1 MTQLSNI
8 TMALVPEA
16 GGYVAPV
23 KILVMFVLTL
33 PWLWASTWVDK
44 DCTLTRLPRPLWMGL
59 LMGGGVGGV
68 LLWLLLPVYVLG
80 LGVYVVLV
88 SATVAVYVMQ
98 RNARVAPE
106 ARVLTAQHLSTVF
119 KSRGSSAVELK
130 SRIKVYD
137 SSGRPASVS
146 EEGTVEERLAYNQ
159 AQDLLYDIVW
169 RRASEADVRS
179 STAGA
184 KAARYIVDG
193 VVVRSEPL
201 EPNDAARVINFVK
214 ALAGMDVAERRR
226 PQKGKIAV
234 DLAGQPVDIEVIAA
248 GSTTGQR
255 MQFKVVQESVRTR
268 LSELGLFPDLLE
280 RLQRINA
287 LEKGLILVTAQA
299 GNGLTSSLYSLLRD
313 NDAYIKQLVTVEK
326 NAEADLENVTQ
337 RKYADAK
344 EMPEVLT
351 SVLRRDPDV
360 ILVDQCTDQAGA
372 GAILAGAADKKI
384 LLGMRAR
391 DAFSALAKWVK
402 VTGNAA
408 EAVAPLQVV
417 ICQVLVRKL
426 CPACREAY
434 RPNLAL
440 LRKANLPT
448 DKAETFYRP
457 PTKPLTDEKDRPIVC
472 PTCQGIAYM
481 GRTAVFELLEIDDA
495 VRKLV
500 AGKANLTQIKAAARK
515 NKMLYLQE
523 QAMRLV
529 MEGVTSVQEIIR
541 VSRPDKGDR
550 R

>member
-214 ALAGMDVAERRR
+214 SLAGMDVAERRR

-268 LSELGLFPDLLE
+268 LSELGLFPDMLE